1 MAICSGFSH
10 EKLPFSI
17 AMLNYQRVQWIV
29 LSMVEGTSY
38 AITRSKVLSFHVITI
53 WGSKILE
60 VKDWCLN
67 STPPHLRLFAL
78 KTVDYS
84 YSISM
89 YIPHEPQWTKLD
101 TNLAIIRPSLC
112 YRRYKRTPSFRCFLL
127 MQHVSLSCAPY
138 LEVVRLGSKFVH
150 VS

>member
-53 WGSKILE
+53 WGSKILD
-60 VKDWCLN
+60 VKD
-67 STPPHLRLFAL
+67 
-78 KTVDYS
+78 
-84 YSISM
+84 
-89 YIPHEPQWTKLD
+89 
-101 TNLAIIRPSLC
+101 
-112 YRRYKRTPSFRCFLL
+112 
-127 MQHVSLSCAPY
+127 
-138 LEVVRLGSKFVH
+138 
-150 VS
+150 